1 MDSLLVGN
9 GINIQYG
16 GSRCANK
23 EIIKR
28 AITSSI
34 TPDFPL
40 KATTFTNSHQ
50 PIWLIG
56 TLHSEIPNVIKG
68 DFDEFELASFERD
81 ALISFKER
89 YGSFALDCSP
99 LKVGMED
106 YFFLL
111 ELFFKKHGIK
121 NPDANAIREGF
132 KRVFLYSIYDVGRVE
147 KIFLKFPSSLKDFF
161 DGFDVIF
168 TTNYDSNIDD
178 FCERTVF
185 HLHGCFRT
193 RSYLYDE
200 SSLRN
205 KLSDKQFDSVYFD
218 PQVSYLFSNAIFSYS
233 GSLKE
238 FQMSQASKTNT
249 ALEKFAEGYKKDERV
264 KEHIEAWRKDNNQIM
279 RNLAESILLKA
290 SDADIEF
297 DEYYRIEEFKSVE
310 GSLSIVGLSPNND
323 SHIFDLLKTNE
334 GLSNVTYYY
343 HSKSDI
349 EAVVKLLPQSK
360 LSFIDV
366 KTLWA
371 KYE

>member
-1 MDSLLVGN
+1 MISLLVGN

-16 GSRCANK
+16 GYRYTNK

-28 AITSSI
+28 AITSPIS
-34 TPDFPL
+34 PDFPL
-40 KATTFTNSHQ
+40 KATTFTDGHQ
-50 PIWLIG
+50 PIWIIG
-56 TLHSEIPNVIKG
+56 TLYSEIPNVIKG

-81 ALISFKER
+81 ALASFKER
-89 YGSFALDCSP
+89 YGRFALDCSP

-111 ELFFKKHGIK
+111 ELFFKKHGVR
-121 NPDANAIREGF
+121 NPDANAIREGL
-132 KRVFLYSIYDVGRVE
+132 KRVFSYSIYDDGRVE
-147 KIFLKFPSSLKDFF
+147 KIFLNYPSSLKTFF
-161 DGFDVIF
+161 DGFDAVF
-168 TTNYDSNIDD
+168 TTNYDSNIDE
-178 FCERTVF
+178 FSKSAVL

-200 SSLRN
+200 GSFRN
-205 KLSDKQFDSVYFD
+205 QLSDKQLDAVYFD
-218 PQVSYLFSNAIFSYS
+218 PKVAYLFSNAIFSYS

-238 FQMSQASKTNT
+238 FQMSQASKTNA

-264 KEHIEAWRKDNNQIM
+264 KENIEAWRKDNDQIM
-279 RNLAESILLKA
+279 HNLAESILLKVNKP
-290 SDADIEF
+290 DIEF
-297 DEYYRIEEFKSVE
+297 DEYYGTEEFKSIK

-323 SHIFDLLKTNE
+323 SHIFDLLKTNDD
-334 GLSNVTYYY
+334 LSNVTYYY

-349 EAVVKLLPQSK
+349 DAVAELLSQSK